1 MQDGG
6 RPSRFAFQRPRQ
18 SGSEFIWGW
27 PPFAGVRTALRR
39 RGEEQ
44 ECCAPPGARGW
55 LLSDCCFHTR
65 TAWKS
70 ARTGFICLFILLVL
84 LKLRYTFYVY
94 GKSKNSSQQLL
105 KKKKAQRGS
114 TVLRVCVRMWSPQPL
129 VKFRCPVKNVEGIFM
144 TSLCIRGLYF
154 MRDLCFLGVT
164 ITFSFILG

>member
-44 ECCAPPGARGW
+44 ECCAPPGVRGW

-105 KKKKAQRGS
+105 KKKSTKRFHCFEGLCTDVVTAATCEVQMSSKKRG
-114 TVLRVCVRMWSPQPL
+114 RDIYD
-129 VKFRCPVKNVEGIFM
+129 IFM
-144 TSLCIRGLYF
+144 H
-154 MRDLCFLGVT
+154 
-164 ITFSFILG
+164 